1 SLKRLQYGTPE
12 SVGINSYK
20 LNKIDSLATMGIR
33 DGMYPGAQILVA
45 RKGKVIYQKN
55 FGYHEYNKNLKVRD
69 SNVYDLASLT
79 KILASLPLVMQLVD
93 QNELSL
99 NTKLSEML
107 PEYKNSNKANATL
120 KEMLSHYARFKAWIP
135 FYRHILNEEKTGISP
150 KYYSDVAGSD
160 FNVKVAENLYLRR
173 DYVDSIFKTIR
184 ESELNPKLEYKYSDL
199 PYYILKK
206 YLERKYGKPLE
217 IVVQENIY

>member
-33 DGMYPGAQILVA
+33 DGMYPGSQILVA

-55 FGYHEYNKNLKVRD
+55 FGHHEYNKNWKVRD
-69 SNVYDLASLT
+69 SSVYDLASLT

-93 QNELSL
+93 KDELSL

-107 PEYKNSNKANATL
+107 PEYKNSNKANITL
-120 KEMLSHYARFKAWIP
+120 KEMLSHYARFEAWIP
-135 FYRHILNEEKTGISP
+135 FYRNTFNEEKTGVSEE
-150 KYYSDVAGSD
+150 YYSNIPGKD
-160 FNVKVAENLYLRR
+160 FNVQVAENLYMRR
-173 DYVDSIFKTIR
+173 DYMDTIFKTIR
-184 ESELNPKLEYKYSDL
+184 ESDLNRKLEYKYSDL
-199 PYYILKK
+199 PYYIL
-206 YLERKYGKPLE
+206 
-217 IVVQENIY
+217 